1 MNLNRRHLQCRVN
14 VFLVF
19 NDFSHG
25 WLYPH
30 FFFQKDPHQ
39 TLRELAK
46 MAVMADCTLILAWR
60 SLKINRDFKKS
71 FGINKTKLTLANHI
85 RQIYYNNVSI
95 KLMVKA
101 ESLLLV
107 GSRKLCDCLSKITFE
122 SGHCRIKTVIKYLLV
137 PLNWEQ
143 PSNIITCEFQFDLG
157 WLLHLHFEQIE
168 CHTG

>member
-1 MNLNRRHLQCRVN
+1 MNLNRCHLQCWVN

-60 SLKINRDFKKS
+60 SLKINPDFKKS
-71 FGINKTKLTLANHI
+71 FDINQTKLTLANHI
-85 RQIYYNNVSI
+85 RQIYHNNVSI
-95 KLMVKA
+95 KW
-101 ESLLLV
+101 S
-107 GSRKLCDCLSKITFE
+107 KLCLCYLLEVESCVSFLSKITFKLE
-122 SGHCRIKTVIKYLLV
+122 QCRIKAVITYLLV

-143 PSNIITCEFQFDLG
+143 PSNIITCEFQSDLG
-157 WLLHLHFEQIE
+157 WLLHLHF
-168 CHTG
+168 